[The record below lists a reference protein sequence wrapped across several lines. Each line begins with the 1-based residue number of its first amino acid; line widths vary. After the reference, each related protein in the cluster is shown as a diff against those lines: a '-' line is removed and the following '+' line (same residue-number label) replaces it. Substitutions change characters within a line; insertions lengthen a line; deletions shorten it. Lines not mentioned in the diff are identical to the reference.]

1 MVSFPF
7 LFVLR
12 SLIISPALLLTLV
25 DSDFKL
31 PFDTID
37 EIDKKESLFSSQ
49 LPVYFIALAQSNEQW
64 KRFERELSHLPP
76 NLTATIHLKRA
87 PAVTMADLKPILEKE
102 SSFPSKARQRV
113 YLELTRNRDAAQRA
127 NQCQA
132 GNKALRKT
140 VLRRGASW
148 SLELFG
154 KPAAV
159 HANDE
164 CARLKKSSPFEIERR
179 ELLAIFVQDT

>member
-25 DSDFKL
+25 DSDFTL

-49 LPVYFIALAQSNEQW
+49 LPVYFIALDQSNEQW

-87 PAVTMADLKPILEKE
+87 PAVTMTDLKPMLEKE
-102 SSFPSKARQRV
+102 SSFLSKAHQRV
-113 YLELTRNRDAAQRA
+113 YLELIRKKDVAHKLAHSLSHLKAIQ
-127 NQCQA
+127 QA
-132 GNKALRKT
+132 HDDGHESVLLMT
-140 VLRRGASW
+140 V
-148 SLELFG
+148 
-154 KPAAV
+154 
-159 HANDE
+159 
-164 CARLKKSSPFEIERR
+164 
-179 ELLAIFVQDT
+179 Q